1 MEKQKIVQDK
11 LKQQL
16 ELQKLKDDEALR
28 IDKERERLTR
38 EIHAQLEI
46 QANEYV

>member
-1 MEKQKIVQDK
+1 MEKQKMVQDK

-28 IDKERERLTR
+28 LDKERERITR
-38 EIHAQLEI
+38 EVHA
-46 QANEYV
+46 

>member
-28 IDKERERLTR
+28 LDKERERITR
-38 EIHAQLEI
+38 EVHA
-46 QANEYV
+46 